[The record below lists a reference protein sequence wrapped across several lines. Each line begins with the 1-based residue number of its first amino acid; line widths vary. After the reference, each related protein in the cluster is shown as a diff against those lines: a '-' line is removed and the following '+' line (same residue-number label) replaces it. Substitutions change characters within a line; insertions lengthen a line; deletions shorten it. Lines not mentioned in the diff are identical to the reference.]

1 MRKNSSSETEQQ
13 SVVSKAR
20 PDTVTEI
27 EEEQRRRRVVELLEA
42 TQKFLVFDILI
53 RTLVVTRRGDKR
65 RERGRELL
73 N

>member
-1 MRKNSSSETEQQ
+1 M
-13 SVVSKAR
+13 VSKAR